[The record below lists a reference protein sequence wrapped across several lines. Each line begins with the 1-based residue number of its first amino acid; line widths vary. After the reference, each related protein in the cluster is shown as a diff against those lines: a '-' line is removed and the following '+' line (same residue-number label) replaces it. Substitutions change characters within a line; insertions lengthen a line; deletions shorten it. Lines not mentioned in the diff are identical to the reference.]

1 MNTLNAE
8 KRDLK
13 VKARKLRRE
22 GYVTGNLFG
31 RKIEGSI
38 PVKMNQKEVG
48 QLLSKER
55 KGSQIIL
62 NVDGTDYDVLIK
74 DIQYVAIT
82 KTINEI
88 EFQALVSNE
97 KVHTTAEI
105 ICLNEDRIVSGVLQQ
120 NLSELP
126 YKAFPSALVSEIK
139 VDVGPMKIDD
149 VLRVKDLEIA
159 SNKDIDLMID
169 PETVIAS
176 VLPVHNN
183 IPEDTQEETTTVK
196 KPEGKKSEE
205 K

>member
-8 KRDLK
+8 RRDLK

-22 GYVTGNLFG
+22 GYVTGNVFG

-55 KGSQIIL
+55 KGSQIML

-88 EFQALVSNE
+88 DFQALVSNE
-97 KVHTTAEI
+97 KVHTTAEV
-105 ICLNEDRIVSGVLQQ
+105 ICLNEDRIVSGVLQI
-120 NLSELP
+120 NLSEIP
-126 YKAFPSALVSEIK
+126 YKAYPSALVSEVR

-159 SNKDIDLMID
+159 SNKDIELMID
-169 PETVIAS
+169 PETVVAS
-176 VLPVHNN
+176 VLPVHND
-183 IPEDTQEETTTVK
+183 IPEDTKEEAPTVK
-196 KPEGKKSEE
+196 KPEEN
-205 K
+205 